1 LQYSEGI
8 LLIAEPFMSDPNF
21 SRSVVVITLIEP
33 WGIEG
38 LILNKPI
45 QQTLGKVLPDF
56 PYHDIPLFYGGPVHT
71 DHLYFLHTIETLK
84 HVSQCIGPNVYAGY
98 DIHALKAHLLLYPE
112 KKQQVKFFLG
122 CSGWNNYQ
130 LPEEI
135 EGNSWILGPKID
147 TRILNEMA
155 PSELWKKI
163 LIGMGA
169 GYQEMANFPNDP
181 SLN

>member
-1 LQYSEGI
+1 MQYSEGI
-8 LLIAEPFMSDPNF
+8 LLVAEPFMSDPNF

-33 WGIEG
+33 WGIQG

-71 DHLYFLHTIETLK
+71 DHLYFLHTLEDIK
-84 HVSQCIGPNVYAGY
+84 HVSHNIGPNVYAGY

-112 KKQQVKFFLG
+112 KKQQVRFFLG
-122 CSGWNNYQ
+122 NSRWDILQ

-135 EGNSWILGPKID
+135 ANNSWILGPKID
-147 TRILNEMA
+147 NSFWLKTT
-155 PSELWKKI
+155 PSELWKKT
-163 LIGMGA
+163 LIRMGE
-169 GYQEMANFPNDP
+169 GFQEMANFPIDP

>member
-8 LLIAEPFMSDPNF
+8 LLVSDPFMSDPNF

-33 WGIEG
+33 WGIQG

-71 DHLYFLHTIETLK
+71 DHLYFLHTIEAIK
-84 HVSQCIGPNVYAGY
+84 HASHCIGPNVYAGY

-112 KKQQVKFFLG
+112 KKQQVRFFLG
-122 CSGWNNYQ
+122 NSGWDLYQ
-130 LPEEI
+130 LQEEI
-135 EGNSWILGPKID
+135 ADNSWIIGPKINA
-147 TRILNEMA
+147 RALLEI
-155 PSELWKKI
+155 PSALLWKTI
-163 LIGMGA
+163 LIEKGA
-169 GYQEMANFPNDP
+169 GFQEMANFPNDP